1 MSPGPRL
8 RLLSYNVHGQRDDVG
23 ALAAVVRAADP
34 DVVVVQEGPR
44 RIRWRTRSATLAN
57 RFGLFV
63 AGGGEPALGNLVLV
77 GMRVRVHGHRCVQFP
92 LRAGRHMRGA
102 VLVECSVGRT
112 RFVVAGSHLATD
124 ARERPLQAAILRRT
138 LAEVEPPVLLGL
150 DVNEEPDGPAW
161 RTLTGSSGRLDLRS
175 AQGSQTES
183 SGLVDPDTGTGAAT
197 FPAAGPCRRID
208 AVLVDPRCEIVDY
221 RVLDSPEARRAS
233 DHLPVLVEV
242 SLPTG

>member
-1 MSPGPRL
+1 MSHRV

-44 RIRWRTRSATLAN
+44 RFRWRTRSATLAN
-57 RFGLFV
+57 RLGLFV

-124 ARERPLQAAILRRT
+124 ARERPLQAEILRRT
-138 LAEVEPPVLLGL
+138 LAEVESPVLLGL
-150 DVNEEPDGPAW
+150 DANEESDGRAW
-161 RTLTGSSGRLDLRS
+161 RTLTESG
-175 AQGSQTES
+175 
-183 SGLVDPDTGTGAAT
+183 GLVDPDTGTGAAT

>member
-1 MSPGPRL
+1 MSHRL

-44 RIRWRTRSATLAN
+44 RFRWRTRSATLAG
-57 RFGLFV
+57 RLGLFV

-112 RFVVAGSHLATD
+112 RFAVAGSHLATD

-138 LAEVEPPVLLGL
+138 LAEVESPVLLGL
-150 DVNEEPDGPAW
+150 DVNEEADGSAW
-161 RTLTGSSGRLDLRS
+161 RTLTEG
-175 AQGSQTES
+175 
-183 SGLVDPDTGTGAAT
+183 GLVDAARGVAAST

-233 DHLPVLVEV
+233 DHLPVLVDV
-242 SLPTG
+242 TLP